1 MDVPVELS
9 RIVIVET
16 SPQQVIFLK
25 EKGGERYF
33 PITIG
38 VNEAL
43 AIDRRLKR
51 FEMPRPM
58 THDLLAGV
66 IDAMGGR
73 LDKIVINDLRKRIFY
88 AKLVISRGD
97 EILEVDS
104 RPSDAVAL
112 GVGFDTPIFVAEHV
126 LDEVSHDVAS
136 LTKRENLQHRR
147 DELVEVI
154 SMIRTRLEDKDFEAG
169 AEKKQLQ
176 TLREQLKEMEVELED
191 IDEILR
197 RFP

>member
-97 EILEVDS
+97 EVLEVDS

-126 LDEVSHDVAS
+126 LDEVSQDVAS

-147 DELVEVI
+147 DELVQVI
-154 SMIRTRLEDKDFEAG
+154 SMIQTRLDDKEFEAG

-191 IDEILR
+191 IEEILR
-197 RFP
+197 RLP

>member
-97 EILEVDS
+97 EVLEVDS

-126 LDEVSHDVAS
+126 LDEVSQDVAS

-147 DELVEVI
+147 DELVQVI
-154 SMIRTRLEDKDFEAG
+154 SMIQTRLEDKDFEAG

-176 TLREQLKEMEVELED
+176 TLREQLKEMEGELED
-191 IDEILR
+191 IEEILR
-197 RFP
+197 RLP